1 MADEQGFMTA
11 MGVALASDI
20 LDVIVFPP
28 RVLSKILPIPRLI
41 PMNLPHEIGDAI
53 SRGAIE
59 YLQGMSILRE
69 LSVPIENAVPVAPV
83 HTISVLLGEAEK
95 RIIGQWRPL

>member
-1 MADEQGFMTA
+1 MTDEQGFMTA
-11 MGVALASDI
+11 MGVAIASDI

-28 RVLSKILPIPRLI
+28 RALSKILPIPRII
-41 PMNLPHEIGDAI
+41 PMTLPHEIGDAI

-69 LSVPIENAVPVAPV
+69 LSVPIESAVPVAPV
-83 HTISVLLGEAEK
+83 HIISVLLGEAEK
-95 RIIGQWRPL
+95 RMLWQGGIR